1 MPPKKENFT
10 TGFYNLIFLFQ
21 TSNIPDLPLNASSCN
36 TTELEKILVLKIAS
50 QKVRLQIEMILF
62 VINKT
67 VVLTVAYLYNYIA
80 RVTSNYSSK
89 EWTGFQLYF

>member
-1 MPPKKENFT
+1 M
-10 TGFYNLIFLFQ
+10 
-21 TSNIPDLPLNASSCN
+21 
-36 TTELEKILVLKIAS
+36 LKSAS

-67 VVLTVAYLYNYIA
+67 VVLTVAYLYNYVA

-89 EWTGFQLYF
+89 EWTGF